1 MATVEAVL
9 TAEEFG
15 SRPDPGY
22 PEELVQ
28 GRIIAMP
35 PPKPRHGQ
43 ICTKVIRLL
52 DRHVEEHDLGQVLS
66 NDSGVI
72 TERDPDTV
80 RGADVSFYRYD
91 RLPKGPIPAGYLP
104 FPPNLIVEVRS
115 PDDRWG
121 DVLKKV
127 HEYLAVG
134 VTCVVVLDPEP
145 ASAHVF
151 HADRA
156 PQQLGPEAELTVP
169 DVLADFRVKVARFFE

>member
-1 MATVEAVL
+1 
-9 TAEEFG
+9 
-15 SRPDPGY
+15 
-22 PEELVQ
+22 
-28 GRIIAMP
+28 MP

-43 ICTKVIRLL
+43 ICGQAYYLL
-52 DRHVEEHDLGQVLS
+52 RVYADKHDLGQVLS
-66 NDSGVI
+66 NDSGVV

-115 PDDRWG
+115 PDDRWR

-134 VTCVVVLDPEP
+134 TTCVVVLDPEP

-156 PQQLGPEAELTVP
+156 PLQLGPEDELTVP
-169 DVLADFRVKVARFFE
+169 DVLGDFRVEVARFFDDFATIAHVSANIC

>member
-1 MATVEAVL
+1 VATVERLV

-28 GRIIAMP
+28 GRILAMP

-43 ICTKVIRLL
+43 ICAKVLRLL
-52 DRHVEEHDLGQVLS
+52 DRHVEESDLGQLLS

-72 TERDPDTV
+72 TRRTPDTV

-91 RLPKGPIPAGYLP
+91 RLPRGPIPEGYLP

-115 PDDRWG
+115 PDDRWL
-121 DVLKKV
+121 DLLNRVQ
-127 HEYLAVG
+127 EYLAVH

-156 PQQLGPEAELTVP
+156 PRQLGPEDELTVP
-169 DVLADFRVKVARFFE
+169 DVLGDFRVQVARFFE